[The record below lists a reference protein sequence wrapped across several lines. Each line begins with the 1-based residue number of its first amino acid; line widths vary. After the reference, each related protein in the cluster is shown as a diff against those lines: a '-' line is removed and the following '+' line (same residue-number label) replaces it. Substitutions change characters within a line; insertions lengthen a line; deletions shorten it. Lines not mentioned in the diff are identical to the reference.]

1 MAYTLGD
8 VDWRRFAYDYELED
22 VPFDGAD
29 PSLTHAEDELEIIFE
44 NGDTELYYE
53 VQEGIGQDYT
63 LAVYAEPGEDS
74 DELRNTLRQWF
85 HGRYE
90 MSGDVDYIKSEYGV
104 EPVELAKE
112 KLCYINNP
120 GIWMEIEFDGD
131 GGILLAARNE
141 ARGNYGGGGD
151 NDDAIFKDGRAFD
164 FDEFARTHGGKYAG
178 ILEEVD
184 DDWVMKKQMPTVD
197 IEKYLKEA

>member
-1 MAYTLGD
+1 MTYTIGD

-22 VPFDGAD
+22 IPFDGAD

-63 LAVYAEPGEDS
+63 LAVYAEPDEGS

-90 MSGDVDYIKSEYGV
+90 MSEDVDYIKSEYGAD
-104 EPVELAKE
+104 PVELAKE

-151 NDDAIFKDGRAFD
+151 LSLI
-164 FDEFARTHGGKYAG
+164 H
-178 ILEEVD
+178 I
-184 DDWVMKKQMPTVD
+184 
-197 IEKYLKEA
+197 